1 MFGGRGEGG
10 VRWEGN
16 RGRGEKESRG
26 RRSEMGGKK
35 GGGGEMEGKKKRG
48 RGQKGRRRV
57 SRYLYAYMQHS
68 YNSNPHTRTNDQHCE
83 EGFSSQ
89 VGSKLIWQFCQTGVI
104 ANGLRC

>member
-35 GGGGEMEGKKKRG
+35 GGGGEMEGKEKRG
-48 RGQKGRRRV
+48 RV
-57 SRYLYAYMQHS
+57 SILFLCRLHYAKVPVCLYATQLQLK
-68 YNSNPHTRTNDQHCE
+68 PTHTYQ
-83 EGFSSQ
+83 
-89 VGSKLIWQFCQTGVI
+89 
-104 ANGLRC
+104 